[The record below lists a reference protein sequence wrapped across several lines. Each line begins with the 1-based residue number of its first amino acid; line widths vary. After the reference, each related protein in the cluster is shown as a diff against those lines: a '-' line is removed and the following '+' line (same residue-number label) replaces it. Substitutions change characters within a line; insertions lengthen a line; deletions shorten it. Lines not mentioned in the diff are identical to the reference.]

1 MAIASSRHSL
11 LVLALLAA
19 SGLAIAAIVAQPRID
34 ETCADPHALLAR
46 ERIEAFEVPGYSLEP
61 LRVSL
66 RDADAD
72 DEGGGERDERR
83 SRRSLDGV
91 LAPTNGRD
99 PRLFVTLR
107 RTPLL
112 PVWLQRPTT
121 ALPGPDEPDAV
132 ERIELEIDG
141 ERVPI
146 SIASQFRRDELRFSA
161 HVLAYAGAPVSS
173 AFWTRVFETPR
184 SLVSGS
190 RPIEF
195 FAVSAI
201 ANPVEGERARATA
214 LQFLREAWRHYREV
228 CTP

>member
-1 MAIASSRHSL
+1 VAIASSRHSL
-11 LVLALLAA
+11 LVLALLAV
-19 SGLAIAAIVAQPRID
+19 SGVAIAAIVAQPRFD
-34 ETCADPHALLAR
+34 ETCADPRAFVAR
-46 ERIEAFEVPGYSLEP
+46 ERIAALDVPGYALEK
-61 LRVSL
+61 LHASV
-66 RDADAD
+66 RDP
-72 DEGGGERDERR
+72 DEGSETDRGARRARR
-83 SRRSLDGV
+83 SIDGV
-91 LAPTNGRD
+91 LAAQNGRGAQ
-99 PRLFVTLR
+99 LFVTLR

-132 ERIELEIDG
+132 ERIELEVDG
-141 ERVPI
+141 ERVPV
-146 SIASQFRRDELRFSA
+146 SIASQYRRDELRFSA
-161 HVLAYAGAPVSS
+161 HVLAYAGAPISS
-173 AFWTRVFETPR
+173 AFWTRVLETPR